1 MPEIKL
7 FTKDN
12 CQKCEHVKEKMP
24 KGLTMQI
31 INADTVKGLAEAAYY
46 EIVEKTFPVLV
57 VDDEVFDSKTALQIL
72 EKLNSLAG
80 TS

>member
-12 CQKCEHVKEKMP
+12 CQKCEHVKGKMP
-24 KGLTMQI
+24 KGLTIQI
-31 INADTVKGLAEAAYY
+31 INADTISGLAEAAFY

-57 VDDEVFDSKTALQIL
+57 VDDEVVDGTALQIL

-80 TS
+80 TN

>member
-1 MPEIKL
+1 M

-12 CQKCEHVKEKMP
+12 CQKCEHVKGKMP
-24 KGLTMQI
+24 KGLTIQI
-31 INADTVKGLAEAAYY
+31 INADTISGLAEAAFY

-57 VDDEVFDSKTALQIL
+57 VDDEVVDGTALQIL

-80 TS
+80 TN